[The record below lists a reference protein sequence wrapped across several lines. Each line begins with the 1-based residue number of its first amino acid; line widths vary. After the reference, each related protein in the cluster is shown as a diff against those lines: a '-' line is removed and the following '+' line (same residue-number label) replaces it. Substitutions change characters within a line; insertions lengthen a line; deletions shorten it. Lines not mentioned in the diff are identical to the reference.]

1 MGFPGVKY
9 PVRPRLVLL
18 KVVAQRSHRRS
29 PGYIVGQV
37 LGGFVGAALVYA
49 NYIHAIDIFE
59 GGHNRTQATA
69 SLFATFAVSLCLCT
83 AACLMNILGSAKY
96 SCYT

>member
-1 MGFPGVKY
+1 MKY
-9 PVRPRLVLL
+9 PVCPRLVLL

-29 PGYIVGQV
+29 LGYIFGQV

-69 SLFATFAVSLCLCT
+69 SLFATFAVSLLS
-83 AACLMNILGSAKY
+83 LHSSLSDEYLGFRKI
-96 SCYT
+96 

>member
-18 KVVAQRSHRRS
+18 KVVAQRLHRLS
-29 PGYIVGQV
+29 LGYIFGQV
-37 LGGFVGAALVYA
+37 FGGFVGAALVYA
-49 NYIHAIDIFE
+49 NYFHAIDIFE

-69 SLFATFAVSLCLCT
+69 SLFATFAVSLLF
-83 AACLMNILGSAKY
+83 LHSSLSDEYLGFRKI
-96 SCYT
+96 